1 MTEHVG
7 VIRNARGLETGLS
20 VLRDIEEQAGAD
32 SMVANMA
39 VAGQLVAGAALLRKE
54 SRGAHFRADYPAPD
68 PTLAKRSIVT
78 LSRVAD
84 IETRG
89 RKAGSAALI
98 AGLPL

>member
-1 MTEHVG
+1 
-7 VIRNARGLETGLS
+7 
-20 VLRDIEEQAGAD
+20 
-32 SMVANMA
+32 MA
-39 VAGQLVAGAALLRKE
+39 IAGQLVAGAALLRKE